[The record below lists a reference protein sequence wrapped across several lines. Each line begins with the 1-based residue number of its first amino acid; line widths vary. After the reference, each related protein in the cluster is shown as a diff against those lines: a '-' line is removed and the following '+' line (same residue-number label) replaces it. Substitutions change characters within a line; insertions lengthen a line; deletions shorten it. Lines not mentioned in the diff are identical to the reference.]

1 MLGITRSN
9 VALALADIRNG
20 LKSVHVWPVLGWLE
34 IKQRYRRS
42 VIGPFWLTLSYG
54 AMIAGMGPLYGSLLQ
69 QDISSYFPYLA
80 TGFVVWFLIANV
92 IGDGCNSFI
101 AAEGF
106 IKQVK
111 LPLTVHVLRVIW
123 KNLII
128 FAHNAVIVLLVLA
141 YYRPVFEWHVLLAP
155 LGLIMVAVN
164 ALWFGLLFGL
174 LCARFRDIPQ
184 VVGSVMQVAF
194 FLTPVMWPSR
204 LLGDYQWAADWNPF
218 FHFLE
223 TIRAPLLGH
232 GAAPRS
238 WAIVLVVTVAG
249 WLVTMLMFSRF
260 RGRVAYWV

>member
-1 MLGITRSN
+1 MLGITRQNLS
-9 VALALADIRNG
+9 LALADVGSGIRG
-20 LKSVHVWPVLGWLE
+20 VHIWPVLGWLE

-80 TGFVVWFLIANV
+80 TGFVVWFLIANLV
-92 IGDGCNSFI
+92 GDGCNAFI

-128 FAHNAVIVLLVLA
+128 FAHNAAIVVLVLA
-141 YYRPVFEWHVLLAP
+141 WYRPPLDWHVVFVP
-155 LGLIMVAVN
+155 LGLLMVAVN
-164 ALWFGLLFGL
+164 GLWFGLLFGL

-204 LLGDYQWAADWNPF
+204 LLGEYQWAADWNPF

-232 GAAPRS
+232 GPALRS
-238 WAIVLVVTVAG
+238 WGIVLAVTVAG
-249 WLVTMLMFSRF
+249 YAVTLLMFSRF
-260 RGRVAYWV
+260 RARVAYWV